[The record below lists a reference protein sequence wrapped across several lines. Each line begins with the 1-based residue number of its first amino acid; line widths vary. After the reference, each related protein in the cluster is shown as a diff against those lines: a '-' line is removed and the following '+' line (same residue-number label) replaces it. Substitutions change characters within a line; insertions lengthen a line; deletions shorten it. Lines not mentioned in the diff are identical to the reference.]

1 MLTMGVRSQPMM
13 HRWLTSTS
21 STFRSVGD
29 SGRGAG
35 LLAGLD
41 ARRVC
46 LSRTTDGVARL
57 DDLRKSS
64 LVFFLASI
72 LASLDG
78 RGFL

>member
-1 MLTMGVRSQPMM
+1 M
-13 HRWLTSTS
+13 HRWLISTS

-35 LLAGLD
+35 LLASLD
-41 ARRVC
+41 VRRVR
-46 LSRTTDGVARL
+46 LSHTTDGVARL

-64 LVFFLASI
+64 LIFFLASI